1 MGRSILVASG
11 KGGAGR
17 TTFAIAMSI
26 GLARKGYKVCLF
38 DMNFGLRN
46 DDIYMGLEDRI
57 LFDVGDIMAGV
68 CKVEK
73 ALIKDHRYEN
83 LYLLEATQNKIIKG
97 ITEGH
102 IRALINQLKKD
113 FDYIVIDA
121 PSAIDANLNIAAA
134 GADSAVLVMTPDP
147 LALRNGDTVDRRL
160 ENCGVKSRCF
170 VLNKV
175 KHGLSNDD
183 YGPSIDD
190 FTRVFSIPMA
200 GLIPYDENIQL
211 GNNAGRPVWF
221 EDGSYLAKNID
232 DIITRMLG

>member
-17 TTFAIAMSI
+17 TTFAIAMAI

-73 ALIKDHRYEN
+73 ALIQDHRYEN

-121 PSAIDANLNIAAA
+121 PSAIDANLNIASA

-147 LALRNGDTVDRRL
+147 LALRNSDAVDKRL
-160 ENCGVKSRCF
+160 AACGVKSRCF
-170 VLNKV
+170 VVNMV
-175 KHGLSNDD
+175 KHGLSSNDF
-183 YGPSIDD
+183 GPSLDD
-190 FTRVFSIPMA
+190 MTKVFKIPMA
-200 GLIPYDENIQL
+200 GLIPYDENVQL
-211 GNNAGRPVWF
+211 GNNTGRPVCMA
-221 EDGSYLAKNID
+221 EDSYIAKNVHEIV
-232 DIITRMLG
+232 TRMLG